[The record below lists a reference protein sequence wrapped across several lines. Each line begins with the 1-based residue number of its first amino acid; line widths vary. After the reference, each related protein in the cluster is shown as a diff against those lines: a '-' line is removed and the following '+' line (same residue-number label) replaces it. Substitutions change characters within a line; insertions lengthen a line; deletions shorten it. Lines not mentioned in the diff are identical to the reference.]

1 MKFDAEALQLISHIG
16 DDTSL
21 RYALNLIA
29 PAQLLAQRRKKPVV
43 EVEDVRK
50 AYVYFMDHARSAMYA
65 RETSGMMFGEEEPV
79 RESDRMEQDA

>member
-1 MKFDAEALQLISHIG
+1 M
-16 DDTSL
+16 
-21 RYALNLIA
+21 
-29 PAQLLAQRRKKPVV
+29 V